1 MVLEKLEDWQRVID
15 NILPQLKYNILLL
28 NGDLGAGKTT
38 FTKFLLARLGSSD
51 EVSSPTYSIVNEYD
65 TENGKVYHFDL
76 YRMSSIEEVYD
87 IGIEE
92 YLYNG
97 FLNIIEWADV
107 YLPELY
113 DTPYHQLNIEEKEGK
128 RYVKFET
135 NTNQWD

>member
-38 FTKFLLARLGSSD
+38 FTKFLLARLGSSN

-97 FLNIIEWADV
+97 FLNIVEWADV

-135 NTNQWD
+135 ITHQ

>member
-51 EVSSPTYSIVNEYD
+51 EVSSPTYSIVNEYN

-97 FLNIIEWADV
+97 FLNIVEWADV

-135 NTNQWD
+135 ITH

>member
-135 NTNQWD
+135 ITHQ

>member
-135 NTNQWD
+135 INHQRD

>member
-51 EVSSPTYSIVNEYD
+51 EVSSPTYSIVNEYN

-135 NTNQWD
+135 ITHQ

>member
-15 NILPQLKYNILLL
+15 NILPQLRYNILLL

-76 YRMSSIEEVYD
+76 YRMSFIEEVYD

-135 NTNQWD
+135 ITHQ

>member
-51 EVSSPTYSIVNEYD
+51 DVSSPTYSIVNEYD

-97 FLNIIEWADV
+97 FLNIIEWAGV

-113 DTPYHQLNIEEKEGK
+113 DTPYHQLDIEEKEGK

-135 NTNQWD
+135 ITHQ

>member
-135 NTNQWD
+135 ITHQWD

>member
-38 FTKFLLARLGSSD
+38 FTKFLLARLGSRD
-51 EVSSPTYSIVNEYD
+51 EVSSTTYSIVNEYD

-135 NTNQWD
+135 ITHQ

>member
-51 EVSSPTYSIVNEYD
+51 EVSSPTYSVVNEYD

-76 YRMSSIEEVYD
+76 YRMSFIEEVYD

-135 NTNQWD
+135 ITHQ